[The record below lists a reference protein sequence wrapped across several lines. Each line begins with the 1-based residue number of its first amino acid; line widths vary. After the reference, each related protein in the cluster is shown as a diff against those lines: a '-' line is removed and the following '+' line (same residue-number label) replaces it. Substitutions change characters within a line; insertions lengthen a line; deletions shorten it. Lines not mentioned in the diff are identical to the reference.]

1 MFDDKTQFLV
11 EEVKG
16 LLDGLEGDIFGIRYN
31 LASDNVYDICKK
43 LNSWRTRIDYIETRV
58 NEQKIKREPKDDDE
72 DEYI

>member
-43 LNSWRTRIDYIETRV
+43 FNSLRTRIDYIETRV
-58 NEQKIKREPKDDDE
+58 NEQKSREPKDDDE

>member
-16 LLDGLEGDIFGIRYN
+16 LLDGLEGDVFRMRFN
-31 LASDNVYDICKK
+31 LTSDNVYDICKK
-43 LNSWRTRIDYIETRV
+43 FNSLRTRIDYIETRV
-58 NEQKIKREPKDDDE
+58 RNEQKSREPKDNE